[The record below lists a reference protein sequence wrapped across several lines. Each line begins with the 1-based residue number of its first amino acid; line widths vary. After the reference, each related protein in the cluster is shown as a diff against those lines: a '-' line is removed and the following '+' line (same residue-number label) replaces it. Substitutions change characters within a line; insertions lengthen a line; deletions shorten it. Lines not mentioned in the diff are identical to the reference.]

1 MKNVFLYYGEEEFLI
16 NEAISKIIDENP
28 NGQVIKYD
36 LSDIS
41 LNLIL
46 EDASSQSLFDD
57 NKIIIVYNSDFLSG
71 SPKKEISPSMIDNL
85 NKYINNPNPSTII
98 VFVLYDKVDKRKS
111 IVKNMINKTI
121 NKEFNKLSDDEVI
134 RYIKST
140 FTKQGYQINVKAL
153 SMLVERTGNNL
164 YLISSEAEKLMEYK
178 FNDKTIN
185 EYDIEEMIVK
195 YDYDNIFALT
205 DAVVKKDIN
214 NSLLLYQELLKRG
227 EEPIKIIVLLANQFR
242 LIFQSKRLS
251 SKGFSEAQIASDLG
265 IHPYR
270 IKLSKQV
277 DITEKEALEYLN
289 LLATLDENIKMGKTN
304 KEVGLEMFFLSI

>member
-1 MKNVFLYYGEEEFLI
+1 MKNVFLYYGEEEYLI
-16 NEAISKIIDENP
+16 NEAILKIINDNQ

-36 LSDIS
+36 LAETS

-46 EDASSQSLFDD
+46 EDASSKSLFDD
-57 NKIIIVYNSDFLSG
+57 NKIIVVYNSDFLSG

-85 NKYINNPNPSTII
+85 NKYINNPNPSTIVI
-98 VFVLYDKVDKRKS
+98 FVLYDKVDKRKN
-111 IVKNMINKTI
+111 IVKNMLNKTV

-134 RYIKST
+134 RHIKDI
-140 FTKQGYQINVKAL
+140 FTNQGYQISIKAIN
-153 SMLVERTGNNL
+153 MLFERTGNNL
-164 YLISSEAEKLMEYK
+164 YLINSEIEKLMEYK
-178 FNDKTIN
+178 FNDKIID
-185 EYDIEEMIVK
+185 EYDIEEMIIK

-205 DAVVKKDIN
+205 DAVIKKDIN
-214 NSLLLYQELLKRG
+214 NSLFLYQELLKRG

-251 SKGFSEAQIASDLG
+251 SKGFSETQIASDLG

-270 IKLSKQV
+270 VKLSKQV
-277 DITEKEALEYLN
+277 DITEKESLRYLN

>member
-1 MKNVFLYYGEEEFLI
+1 
-16 NEAISKIIDENP
+16 
-28 NGQVIKYD
+28 
-36 LSDIS
+36 
-41 LNLIL
+41 
-46 EDASSQSLFDD
+46 
-57 NKIIIVYNSDFLSG
+57 
-71 SPKKEISPSMIDNL
+71 
-85 NKYINNPNPSTII
+85 
-98 VFVLYDKVDKRKS
+98 
-111 IVKNMINKTI
+111 
-121 NKEFNKLSDDEVI
+121 
-134 RYIKST
+134 
-140 FTKQGYQINVKAL
+140 
-153 SMLVERTGNNL
+153 
-164 YLISSEAEKLMEYK
+164 MEYK

>member
-1 MKNVFLYYGEEEFLI
+1 M
-16 NEAISKIIDENP
+16 
-28 NGQVIKYD
+28 
-36 LSDIS
+36 
-41 LNLIL
+41 
-46 EDASSQSLFDD
+46 
-57 NKIIIVYNSDFLSG
+57 
-71 SPKKEISPSMIDNL
+71 L
-85 NKYINNPNPSTII
+85 NKA
-98 VFVLYDKVDKRKS
+98 
-111 IVKNMINKTI
+111 I

-134 RYIKST
+134 RYIKII
-140 FTKQGYQINVKAL
+140 FTKQGYQINAKAL

-164 YLISSEAEKLMEYK
+164 YLISSETEKLMEYK

-185 EYDIEEMIVK
+185 EYDIEETIVK

>member
-85 NKYINNPNPSTII
+85 NKYINNPNPSTVI

-111 IVKNMINKTI
+111 IVKNMLNKAI

-134 RYIKST
+134 RYIKII
-140 FTKQGYQINVKAL
+140 FTKQGYQINAKAL

-164 YLISSEAEKLMEYK
+164 YLISSETEKLMEYK

-185 EYDIEEMIVK
+185 EYDIEETIVK